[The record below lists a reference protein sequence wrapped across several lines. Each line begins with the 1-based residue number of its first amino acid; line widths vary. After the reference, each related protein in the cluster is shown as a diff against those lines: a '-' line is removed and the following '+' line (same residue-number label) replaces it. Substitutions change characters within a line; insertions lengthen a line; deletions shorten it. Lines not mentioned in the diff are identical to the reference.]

1 MGLSTRPSR
10 LKSDLCNDM
19 RDSLK
24 ETQPQTLIFT
34 DLDGTLLDDQT
45 YDFTPALP
53 ALKIIHSR
61 KIPLILVSS
70 KTRAEMEFFR
80 ELLSLESPF
89 IAENGGG
96 IFFPTSFALP
106 KEYSYKSVVGFHAL
120 FIGGPI
126 KEVLERSRKLK
137 EDFNFRGFSEMT
149 VKEIASLTGLT
160 LENALRASKREF
172 DEPILL
178 EDLLDDREIFCKK
191 AAQYG
196 LDCVY
201 GGRFIHLFLGGNKGR
216 AVETVLEIYRKLRG
230 PTFSI
235 ALGDSPNDIS
245 MLKVVD
251 KAVLMQSRDGTDIS
265 DLAHPDLITLEGNGP
280 EAWSRVILDILR
292 DFSS

>member
-1 MGLSTRPSR
+1 
-10 LKSDLCNDM
+10 M
-19 RDSLK
+19 RDSVK
-24 ETQPQTLIFT
+24 QSQPQILIFT

-45 YDFTPALP
+45 YDFSPALP
-53 ALKIIHSR
+53 ALKIIHAR

-70 KTRAEMEFFR
+70 KTRAEIEFFR

-96 IFFPTSFALP
+96 IYFPTSFALP
-106 KEYSYKSVVGFHAL
+106 KEYSCEKIVGFKAL

-149 VKEIASLTGLT
+149 VQEIASLTDLT
-160 LENALRASKREF
+160 LEDALRASKREF

-178 EDLLDDREIFCKK
+178 EDPLDDREIFCKK

-251 KAVLMQSRDGTDIS
+251 KAVLMQGRDGTHIS

-280 EAWSRVILDILR
+280 EAWNRVMLSIIAG
-292 DFSS
+292 FA

>member
-1 MGLSTRPSR
+1 
-10 LKSDLCNDM
+10 M

-24 ETQPQTLIFT
+24 KPQPQTLIFT

-45 YDFTPALP
+45 YDFSPAIPALE
-53 ALKIIHSR
+53 IIHSR

-70 KTRAEMEFFR
+70 KTRVEIEFFR
-80 ELLSLESPF
+80 EILSLDSPF

-96 IFFPTSFALP
+96 IYFPTSFALP
-106 KEYSYKSVVGFHAL
+106 KEYSYKKVDGFNAL
-120 FIGGPI
+120 FIGRPI

-137 EDFNFRGFSEMT
+137 ENFNFKGFSEMS
-149 VKEIASLTGLT
+149 VQEIASLTGLT
-160 LENALRASKREF
+160 LEHAVLASKREF
-172 DEPILL
+172 DEPIMLK
-178 EDLLDDREIFCKK
+178 DPLDNEEIFCKK
-191 AAQYG
+191 ASDLG

-216 AVETVLEIYRKLRG
+216 AVETVLEIYRQLRG

-251 KAVLMQSRDGTDIS
+251 KAVLMQGRDGTHING
-265 DLAHPDLITLEGNGP
+265 LAHPDLITLEGNGP
-280 EAWSRVILDILR
+280 EAWNKVMLSILANDPNASLQGYI
-292 DFSS
+292 

>member
-1 MGLSTRPSR
+1 
-10 LKSDLCNDM
+10 M

-24 ETQPQTLIFT
+24 KSQPQTLIFT

-45 YDFTPALP
+45 YDFSPAIPALE
-53 ALKIIHSR
+53 IIHSR

-70 KTRAEMEFFR
+70 KTRAEIEFFR

-96 IFFPTSFALP
+96 IYFPTSFALP
-106 KEYSYKSVVGFHAL
+106 KEYSCEKVVGFNAL

-126 KEVLERSRKLK
+126 KEVLKRSRKLK
-137 EDFNFRGFSEMT
+137 RDFNFRGFSEMPAQ
-149 VKEIASLTGLT
+149 EIASLTGLT
-160 LENALRASKREF
+160 LEHALLASKREF
-172 DEPILL
+172 DEPIMLQ
-178 EDLLDDREIFCKK
+178 DPLDDKEIFCKK

-216 AVETVLEIYRKLRG
+216 AVETVLEIYRQLRG

-251 KAVLMQSRDGTDIS
+251 KAVLMQGRDGTHING
-265 DLAHPDLITLEGNGP
+265 LAHPDLITLEENGP
-280 EAWSRVILDILR
+280 EAWNRVMLDILANIPV
-292 DFSS
+292 

>member
-1 MGLSTRPSR
+1 
-10 LKSDLCNDM
+10 M

-24 ETQPQTLIFT
+24 KPQSQTLIFT

-45 YDFTPALP
+45 YDFSPAIPALE
-53 ALKIIHSR
+53 IIHSR
-61 KIPLILVSS
+61 KIPLILASS
-70 KTRAEMEFFR
+70 KTRAEIEFFR

-96 IFFPTSFALP
+96 IYFPTSFALP
-106 KEYSYKSVVGFHAL
+106 KEYSCEKVVGFNAL

-126 KEVLERSRKLK
+126 KEVLKRSRKLK
-137 EDFNFRGFSEMT
+137 RDFNFRGFSEMPAQ
-149 VKEIASLTGLT
+149 EIASLTGLT
-160 LENALRASKREF
+160 LEHALLASKREF
-172 DEPILL
+172 DEPIMLQ
-178 EDLLDDREIFCKK
+178 DPLDDKEIFCKK

-216 AVETVLEIYRKLRG
+216 AVETVLEIYRQLRG

-251 KAVLMQSRDGTDIS
+251 KAVLMQGRDGIHING
-265 DLAHPDLITLEGNGP
+265 LAHPDLITLEENGP
-280 EAWSRVILDILR
+280 EAWNRVMLDILANIPV
-292 DFSS
+292 

>member
-1 MGLSTRPSR
+1 
-10 LKSDLCNDM
+10 M

-24 ETQPQTLIFT
+24 QSQPQILIFT

-45 YDFTPALP
+45 YDFSPALP
-53 ALKIIHSR
+53 ALKIIHSQ

-70 KTRAEMEFFR
+70 KTRAEIEFFR

-96 IFFPTSFALP
+96 IYFPTSFALP
-106 KEYSYKSVVGFHAL
+106 QEYTYTKVDGFKAL
-120 FIGGPI
+120 FMGRPI

-137 EDFNFRGFSEMT
+137 DNFSFRGFSEMS
-149 VKEIASLTGLT
+149 VQEIASLTGLT
-160 LENALRASKREF
+160 LEDALRASKREF

-178 EDLLDDREIFCKK
+178 EDPLDDREIFCKK
-191 AAQYG
+191 AARYG
-196 LDCVY
+196 LDCVF

-216 AVETVLEIYRKLRG
+216 AVEKVLDIYKQPRG
-230 PTFSI
+230 ATFSI

-251 KAVLMQSRDGTDIS
+251 KAVVMQGRDGTYIKG
-265 DLAHPDLITLEGNGP
+265 LAHPDIIEAEGNGP
-280 EAWSRVILDILR
+280 EAWNRVMLSILE
-292 DFSS
+292 DFRNRELIAES

>member
-1 MGLSTRPSR
+1 
-10 LKSDLCNDM
+10 M

-24 ETQPQTLIFT
+24 KPQPQTLIFT

-45 YDFTPALP
+45 YDFSPAIPALE
-53 ALKIIHSR
+53 IIHSR

-70 KTRAEMEFFR
+70 KTRAEIEFFR

-96 IFFPTSFALP
+96 IYFPTSFALP

-126 KEVLERSRKLK
+126 KEVLKRSRKLK
-137 EDFNFRGFSEMT
+137 RDFNFRGFSEMPAQ
-149 VKEIASLTGLT
+149 EIASLTGLT
-160 LENALRASKREF
+160 LEHAVLASKREF
-172 DEPILL
+172 DEPIMLQ
-178 EDLLDDREIFCKK
+178 DPLDDKEIFCKK

-216 AVETVLEIYRKLRG
+216 AVETVLEIYRQLRG

-251 KAVLMQSRDGTDIS
+251 KAVLMQGRDGTHING
-265 DLAHPDLITLEGNGP
+265 LAHPDLITLEGNGP
-280 EAWSRVILDILR
+280 EAWNKVMLSILEDLR
-292 DFSS
+292 NRKLMAES

>member
-1 MGLSTRPSR
+1 MSDN
-10 LKSDLCNDM
+10 LKRS
-19 RDSLK
+19 
-24 ETQPQTLIFT
+24 QPQTLIFT

-45 YDFTPALP
+45 YDFSPAIP

-70 KTRAEMEFFR
+70 KTRAEIEFFR

-89 IAENGGG
+89 ISENGGG
-96 IFFPTSFALP
+96 IYFPTSFSLP
-106 KEYSYKSVVGFHAL
+106 KEYSCEKVVGFKAL
-120 FIGGPI
+120 FMGRPI

-137 EDFNFRGFSEMT
+137 EDFNFRGFSEMPAQ
-149 VKEIASLTGLT
+149 EIASLTGLT
-160 LENALRASKREF
+160 LEDALLASKREF
-172 DEPILL
+172 DEPIMLQ
-178 EDLLDDREIFCKK
+178 DSLDDKEIFCKK

-216 AVETVLEIYRKLRG
+216 AVETVLDIYRQLRG
-230 PTFSI
+230 PIFSI

-251 KAVLMQSRDGTDIS
+251 KPVLMQGRDGTHIS

-280 EAWSRVILDILR
+280 EAWNRVMFDILA
-292 DFSS
+292 DIPV